1 MKNKIDN
8 ILLGILWL
16 IAVILGASFWFNT
29 IFGFNIFSLQHW
41 EYLSYLQAAKSPIN
55 STFYISLVVVLFIAL
70 FGLYTIV
77 RPKLRKIKLPKMH
90 ISSNNAPI
98 KSDIQPSV
106 KNDASTL
113 DILPIETQ
121 PSNQQTPTTKSSG
134 TRPPRLNIPTFI
146 PSNYTTENR
155 AMPLSHLS
163 TANSDQPSDLN
174 YSEIKEIFSNAGYT
188 VKQDPR
194 INGIKTSL
202 FAIGTNETL
211 WMGAVGIKTTELN
224 GMIEKLSQIFS
235 DTLDDIYI
243 NINGFII
250 DAPDAS
256 TTETQD
262 ILLFKT
268 ISELRTYIQDV
279 PNPALPDDDDG
290 NFEAY
295 SQYIDTVINY
305 IGKI

>member
-16 IAVILGASFWFNT
+16 IAVTLGASFWFNT

-41 EYLSYLQAAKSPIN
+41 EYLSYLQAAKSPID
-55 STFYISLVVVLFIAL
+55 SKFYVSLVITIFVML

-77 RPKLRKIKLPKMH
+77 RPKLRKIKLPKIH
-90 ISSNNAPI
+90 TTSNNAPT
-98 KSDIQPSV
+98 KSEKKDTPID
-106 KNDASTL
+106 DASTL
-113 DILPIETQ
+113 EVLPAQTQ
-121 PSNQQTPTTKSSG
+121 TAPHQTPVSSISIS
-134 TRPPRLNIPTFI
+134 RPPRLNIPTFNLTNH
-146 PSNYTTENR
+146 STENS
-155 AMPLSHLS
+155 ATPLSHLS
-163 TANSDQPSDLN
+163 TANPHTEQD
-174 YSEIKEIFSNAGYT
+174 YSEIKEIFSNAGYI

-194 INGIKTSL
+194 INGIKTNL
-202 FAIGTNETL
+202 LAIGTNENL
-211 WMGAVGIKTTELN
+211 WIGAVGIKTTDLR
-224 GMIEKLSQIFS
+224 GMIDKLSQIFS

-256 TTETQD
+256 TSEFQD
-262 ILLFKT
+262 ILMFKT
-268 ISELRTYIQDV
+268 IEELKSYIQNV
-279 PNPALPDDDDG
+279 PNPAIPDDDDG
-290 NFEAY
+290 NFDAY